1 MSENRNLPAT
11 QSQTFPIAEIHA
23 MAEAVAKSKLFGM
36 KTVDECMALMLIAHA
51 EGLHPAIA
59 ARDYHIIQ
67 GRPTL
72 KADAMLA
79 RFQTAGGTVKWG
91 EYTDKKVVG
100 TFSHPQGG
108 SVTVEWT
115 MEMAVNAGLTK
126 NPTWKQYP
134 RQMLRARTVSEGI
147 RTVFPGVVVGC
158 YTPEEIEDTMP
169 PTKPEKVEK
178 VEHIEAELVKPEKKK
193 PTAQYSEMQK
203 KYFPRCKDALQELF
217 GDDAEAKQRET
228 LALSEFL
235 GEDQIMVPGVDK
247 YWDMDGKRLQVF
259 CHKLEA
265 TVKAARKNAEK
276 LPELCSECMQPVNAH
291 SDSCPNATP
300 PE

>member
-1 MSENRNLPAT
+1 MSETKNLPAT
-11 QSQTFPIAEIHA
+11 QTFPIKEIHA

-115 MEMAVNAGLTK
+115 MAMAVNAGLTK

-158 YTPEEIEDTMP
+158 YTPEEIEDTVAR
-169 PTKPEKVEK
+169 PETVVENIH
-178 VEHIEAELVKPEKKK
+178 VEAEVVVKTEPK
-193 PTAQYSEMQK
+193 QYSDMQK
-203 KYFPRCKDALQELF
+203 KYFPRCKEALQELF
-217 GDDAEAKQRET
+217 GNDAEAKQRET
-228 LALSEFL
+228 LALSEFQ
-235 GEDQIMVPGVDK
+235 GEDQIMVAGVDK
-247 YWDMDGKRLQVF
+247 YWDLDGKRLQVF
-259 CHKLEA
+259 CHKLESA
-265 TVKAARKNAEK
+265 VKAARKNAEK
-276 LPELCSECMQPVNAH
+276 EQTAAPEGTDTAAQSA
-291 SDSCPNATP
+291 
-300 PE
+300 